1 MNKTAANHG
10 ANHAAYSRGS
20 LAAMA
25 LGAALIST
33 SAVFVKWVG
42 VGPTASAFWRMGLA
56 ALLLLAWTA
65 RPTVRA
71 GWKPSAPVLRLLMV
85 AALFFALD
93 LWMWHRSILYVG
105 VGLATLLGNFQ
116 VFALAAYGAF
126 VLGERGG
133 WRLWTGL
140 LMALAGL
147 AMLLAPGWEGFDARF
162 RVGIAFGLG
171 TALAYAGF
179 LIAFRAGQARRGD
192 TSNEAMLWWMCVFS
206 AALLLAMTLLGGESV
221 QPVGVRDWSALLAY
235 ALIAQVF
242 GWLVIGKVMPKLP
255 AGVLGLCLL
264 LQPLLSYVWDALLFG
279 TRLGGVEMVGLALS
293 LAGIFLGLV
302 RGQKASGAEA
312 VTVAADG
319 RS

>member
-1 MNKTAANHG
+1 MTQ
-10 ANHAAYSRGS
+10 AYPRSA

-33 SAVFVKWVG
+33 SAVFVKWAQ
-42 VGPTASAFWRMGLA
+42 VGPTASAFWRMALA
-56 ALLLLAWTA
+56 AMLLLAWLA
-65 RPTVRA
+65 RPSVRA
-71 GWKPSAPVLRLLMV
+71 GWRPAPRVLGLLGL
-85 AALFFALD
+85 AAVFFALD

-116 VFALAAYGAF
+116 VFALAAYGAL

-140 LMALAGL
+140 LMAVGGL
-147 AMLLAPGWEGFDARF
+147 ALLLAPGWETFDARHHA
-162 RVGIAFGLG
+162 GIGFGLG
-171 TALAYAGF
+171 TAVAYGGF
-179 LIAFRAGQARRGD
+179 LIAFRAAQGRRAQV
-192 TSNEAMLWWMCVFS
+192 SNEALLWWLCVLT
-206 AALLLAMTLLGGESV
+206 AGLLLAMTALSGEAWRP
-221 QPVGVRDWSALLAY
+221 QGARDWGALLAY

-279 TRLGGVEMVGLALS
+279 TRLGPVELLGLALS

-302 RGQKASGAEA
+302 RGQARARGKAP
-312 VTVAADG
+312 VAAA
-319 RS
+319 

>member
-1 MNKTAANHG
+1 MTLH
-10 ANHAAYSRGS
+10 YSRGS

-33 SAVFVKWVG
+33 SAVFVKWVDI
-42 VGPTASAFWRMGLA
+42 GPTASAFWRMGLA
-56 ALLLLAWTA
+56 ALFLFAWIA
-65 RPTVRA
+65 RPAARSFTASV
-71 GWKPSAPVLRLLMV
+71 KPSPRVLGLLVV
-85 AALFFALD
+85 AALFFAVD

-116 VFALAAYGAF
+116 VFALAGYGAL

-133 WRLWTGL
+133 WRLWVGL
-140 LMALAGL
+140 LLALSGL
-147 AMLLAPGWEGFDARF
+147 ALLLAPGWTQFDARF
-162 RVGIAFGLG
+162 RLGIAFGLG

-179 LIAFRAGQARRGD
+179 LIAFRAAQTQRGHVG
-192 TSNEAMLWWMCVFS
+192 NEAMLWWMCLFTAV
-206 AALLLAMTLLGGESV
+206 LLLVMTASGGEAL
-221 QPVGVRDWSALLAY
+221 QPQGVRDWSALIAY

-242 GWLVIGKVMPKLP
+242 GWLVIGRVMPKLP

-279 TRLGGVEMVGLALS
+279 TRLGVVELVGLGLS

-302 RGQKASGAEA
+302 RGQRKPQDAAIDA
-312 VTVAADG
+312 VA
-319 RS
+319 

>member
-1 MNKTAANHG
+1 MTSAAGH
-10 ANHAAYSRGS
+10 YSRGA

-42 VGPTASAFWRMGLA
+42 IGPTASAFWRMALA
-56 ALLLLAWTA
+56 AVLLLTWLA
-65 RPTVRA
+65 RREVRE
-71 GWKPSAPVLRLLMV
+71 GWKPNARVLGLLVV
-85 AALFFALD
+85 AALFFAAD

-116 VFALAAYGAF
+116 VFALAAYGSF

-133 WRLWTGL
+133 WRLWVGL
-140 LMALAGL
+140 LMALIGL
-147 AMLLAPGWEGFDARF
+147 ALLLAPGWAGFDARF
-162 RVGIAFGLG
+162 RTGIGFGLG
-171 TALAYAGF
+171 TAVAYGGF
-179 LIAFRAGQARRGD
+179 LIAFRAAQAQRAHVA
-192 TSNEAMLWWMCVFS
+192 SEAMLWWLCALT
-206 AALLLAMTLLGGESV
+206 AALLLPLSLLGGEAL
-221 QPVGVRDWSALLAY
+221 QPHGLRDWSALLAY

-264 LQPLLSYVWDALLFG
+264 LQPLLSYVWDALLFS
-279 TRLGGVEMVGLALS
+279 TRLGAVEMLGLALS

-302 RGQKASGAEA
+302 RGARKPATTAEA
-312 VTVAADG
+312 AA
-319 RS
+319 

>member
-1 MNKTAANHG
+1 MSEKAFRG
-10 ANHAAYSRGS
+10 A

-33 SAVFVKWVG
+33 SAVFVKWVHI
-42 VGPTASAFWRMGLA
+42 GPTASAFWRMGLA
-56 ALLLLAWTA
+56 AVLLLAWLLKPA
-65 RPTVRA
+65 VRN
-71 GWKPSAPVLRLLMV
+71 GWKPDARVFGLLLLSAV
-85 AALFFALD
+85 FFAID

-116 VFALAAYGAF
+116 VFALAGYGAF

-140 LMALAGL
+140 LMALSGL
-147 AMLLAPGWEGFDARF
+147 ALLLAPGWEGFDARF

-171 TALAYAGF
+171 TAVAYGGF
-179 LIAFRAGQARRGD
+179 LIAFRAGQAKRA
-192 TSNEAMLWWMCVFS
+192 TVSNEAMLWWLCVFT
-206 AALLLAMTLLGGESV
+206 AMLLLAMTLVGGV
-221 QPVGVRDWSALLAY
+221 TWQPQGLRDWSALLAY
-235 ALIAQVF
+235 ALIAHVF

-264 LQPLLSYVWDALLFG
+264 LQPLLSYGWDALFFG
-279 TRLGGVEMVGLALS
+279 TRLGPVEMLGLALS

-302 RGQKASGAEA
+302 RGQGKAPEPEPEA
-312 VTVAADG
+312 A
-319 RS
+319 